1 MSLNVKKMEKIDTT
15 YAKNR
20 KKWRSWLQKH
30 HKSEKGI
37 WLIYYKKH
45 TGRASISYTD
55 AVEEA
60 ICFGWI
66 DGQIKKIDD
75 DKYMQRFTPRKPKSL
90 WSVIN
95 IERAKKMIELGLMT
109 EFGLKVLEE
118 GTKTEE
124 RIPSSRNFT
133 VPPYLKTALSKS
145 KKALNNFR
153 SFSPSAQLAYVY
165 WVTTAKTEE
174 TRQKRI
180 EKTVERLSMKKK
192 FGEV

>member
-1 MSLNVKKMEKIDTT
+1 MEKIDTT

-66 DGQIKKIDD
+66 NGQIKKIDD

>member
-1 MSLNVKKMEKIDTT
+1 MEKIDTT

-20 KKWRSWLQKH
+20 KEWRSWL
-30 HKSEKGI
+30 HKNHKTEKGI
-37 WLIYYKKH
+37 WLVYYKKH
-45 TGRASISYTD
+45 TGQPSISYTD

-90 WSVIN
+90 WSEIN
-95 IERAKKMIELGLMT
+95 IERAKKMIELGYMT
-109 EFGLKVLEE
+109 ERGLKALKE
-118 GTKTEE
+118 GTKTKE
-124 RIPSSRNFT
+124 RIPSSKNFS
-133 VPPYLKTALSKS
+133 VPPYLKTALSKN
-145 KKALNNFR
+145 KKAWSNFQ

-165 WVTTAKTEE
+165 WVTSAKTDE

-180 EKTVERLSMKKK
+180 EKAIERLSMNKK
-192 FGEV
+192 FGEI